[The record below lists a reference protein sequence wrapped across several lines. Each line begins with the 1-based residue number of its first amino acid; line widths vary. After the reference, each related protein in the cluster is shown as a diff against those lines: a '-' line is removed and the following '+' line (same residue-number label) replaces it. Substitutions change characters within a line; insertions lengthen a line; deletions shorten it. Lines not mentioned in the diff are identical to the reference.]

1 MSLNHLMKNR
11 KHKANIRLIF
21 HKRQPS
27 NTCTFINKTDKPTSS
42 NTIGILKGSQTLVC
56 TKVKG

>member
-11 KHKANIRLIF
+11 KYKANIRLIF
-21 HKRQPS
+21 RKRQPS
-27 NTCTFINKTDKPTSS
+27 NPCTFINKTNKPTSS

-56 TKVKG
+56 TERE